1 MKLLNVALA
10 LGFLTATAGM
20 AQGPLND
27 RIIVKMPYAMN
38 VNGTVLQPGE
48 YEIKQHDSVAGGSRI
63 LLFYSDKGMKFETT
77 AMAIPALDNKTPE
90 KTELMLNQYGNDY
103 YLNKI
108 WVQGKNYGY
117 EFPIPDS
124 IKSREREIRASTV
137 FAKYESTPQTA
148 STPPVTQPATTETAE
163 AAPPT
168 PPRVD
173 AAPTP
178 ARRGADT
185 AVRPGRDRAK
195 YASARS
201 PGFGSVCFPD
211 DVSARHGAH
220 AVHRVELARLCS
232 SRSGVPWSWILLKAL
247 CNCLSDN
254 ETHLIP
260 CADSCRSCSGGL
272 RTKFD
277 IRNPPRRES
286 GRSRM
291 GP

>member
-38 VNGTVLQPGE
+38 VNGTVLQPGD

-63 LLFYSDKGMKFETT
+63 LLFYSDNGMKFETT

-124 IKSREREIRASTV
+124 VKSREREMKDSTV
-137 FAKYESTPQTA
+137 SARYDTSESA
-148 STPPVTQPATTETAE
+148 SSQRVTKQDTTETAQVTTPPPAPVE
-163 AAPPT
+163 DVPAPVAEQPVTRSAPVEIAQNTPPPAPPVST
-168 PPRVD
+168 PSVSQTTSDR
-173 AAPTP
+173 
-178 ARRGADT
+178 DT
-185 AVRPGRDRAK
+185 AAMPST
-195 YASARS
+195 ASNWLDFILAGAAFLGVGFFLRRS
-201 PGFGSVCFPD
+201 VT
-211 DVSARHGAH
+211 A
-220 AVHRVELARLCS
+220 
-232 SRSGVPWSWILLKAL
+232 
-247 CNCLSDN
+247 
-254 ETHLIP
+254 
-260 CADSCRSCSGGL
+260 
-272 RTKFD
+272 
-277 IRNPPRRES
+277 
-286 GRSRM
+286 
-291 GP
+291 